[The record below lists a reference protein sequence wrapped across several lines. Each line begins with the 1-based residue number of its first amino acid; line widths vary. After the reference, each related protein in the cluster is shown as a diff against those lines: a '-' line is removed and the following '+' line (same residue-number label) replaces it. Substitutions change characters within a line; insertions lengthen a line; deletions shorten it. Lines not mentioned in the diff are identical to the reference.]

1 MSIPSVEQF
10 EKLASFYLGRHYDLA
25 SGQLKED
32 LLMYDAKDMCT
43 HAMCVGMTGSG
54 KTGLCLALLEE
65 AAIDGIPAI
74 CVDPKG
80 DLANLMLAFPELRPE
95 DFKPWLEESDATR
108 KGMSID
114 ALASDTAS
122 KWRKGLE
129 SWGQSPDRIARY
141 RDSVDVAIYTPGSN
155 AGLPLTV
162 LKSFDAPPKQ
172 VLEDADAMR
181 ERITGAAS
189 GLLTLMGI
197 NADPLLSSE
206 HILISSILDHC
217 WRQGRNVSVADLIGL
232 IQRPP
237 ITRVGVLDLDSFMPP
252 ADRTKMAMQLNNLLA
267 SPAFSTWLEGESLC
281 IRNLLYTSEGKPR
294 LTILSIAHLNDS
306 ERMFFVTILLNEL
319 LAWMRTQSGTS
330 SLRAMFYMD
339 EVYGYFPP
347 SAKPPSK
354 PPMLTLLKQARA
366 FGLGIMLAT
375 QNPVDLDYKG
385 LSNIGTWFLGRL
397 QTERDKARVLEGLEG
412 AASQT
417 GAAFNRG
424 EMERLLASLG
434 NRVFLM
440 NNVHDDGP
448 TVFQSRWAM
457 SFLAGP
463 LARDKISLLM
473 APRKALANAAAANG
487 STADGMA
494 SSNGST
500 GASAG
505 PSAQAAGV
513 GGTVKE
519 SSTAVTS
526 SPSRPVVPTGI
537 KEQFL
542 APTYR
547 QAASTTLVYRPAI
560 YGEGSAHYVRASA
573 SLDTWVDMKRMLHC
587 GSGLPIDMWESSV
600 EVNQPL
606 DMSDDFD
613 DQATF
618 ADLPNELRGQATYKE
633 LAKKFTDY
641 LYRHHPITLY
651 KCGPVSKFSPPDL
664 TEGEARVFFTQTL
677 RELRDLEQEKV
688 RAKFATRAKTLERQ
702 LRVAGDRLMKE
713 QSELKEATVNSAI
726 TIGST
731 ILGAFFGKK
740 LNSRA
745 NATKTST
752 AMRGATKATQAK
764 SDVDR
769 AEEAMRQLQLDLED
783 LNEEIRVSLDEVAVK
798 FDVAKVELEEII
810 VPPRKSDLKSKPLVL
825 VWTPWQVDA
834 QGVASPL
841 FSTHA

>member
-10 EKLASFYLGRHYDLA
+10 EKLASFYLGRHYDLSA
-25 SGQLKED
+25 GQLKDD
-32 LLMYDAKDMCT
+32 LLMYDAKDLCT

-80 DLANLMLAFPELRPE
+80 DLANLMLAFPELRPS
-95 DFKPWLEESDATR
+95 DFKPWLEQGDATR
-108 KGMSID
+108 KGMSLD
-114 ALASDTAS
+114 ALAEDTAS

-129 SWGQSPDRIARY
+129 SWGQSPDRIAKF
-141 RDSVDVAIYTPGSN
+141 RDSVDIAIYTPGSN

-162 LKSFDAPPKQ
+162 LKSFDAPPTQ

-197 NADPLLSSE
+197 NADPLLSPE
-206 HILISSILDHC
+206 HILVSSILDHS
-217 WRQGRNVSVADLIGL
+217 WRQGKNVSVADLIGL

-252 ADRTKMAMQLNNLLA
+252 AERTKLAMQLNNLLA
-267 SPAFSTWLEGESLC
+267 SPAFSTWLEGESLS
-281 IRNLLYTSEGKPR
+281 IQNLLYTAEGKPR

-366 FGLGIMLAT
+366 FGLGITLAT

-412 AASQT
+412 AAMQT
-417 GAAFNRG
+417 GAAFDRG
-424 EMERLLASLG
+424 KMEQLLASLG

-448 TVFQSRWAM
+448 SVFQSRWAM

-473 APRKALANAAAANG
+473 SDRKTAANRASVVDSQSTAPRNEAIRAE
-487 STADGMA
+487 A
-494 SSNGST
+494 SKPT
-500 GASAG
+500 
-505 PSAQAAGV
+505 
-513 GGTVKE
+513 
-519 SSTAVTS
+519 
-526 SPSRPVVPTGI
+526 RPVVPTGI
-537 KEQFL
+537 KEQFV
-542 APTYR
+542 APSLR
-547 QAASTTLVYRPAI
+547 IASGATLIYRPAVF
-560 YGEGSAHYVRASA
+560 GQGSARYVRASA
-573 SLDTWVDMKRMLHC
+573 DIDRWIDMRRLIHC
-587 GSGLPIDMWESSV
+587 GSGLPTNQWESSV
-600 EVNQPL
+600 EVDESFEL
-606 DMSDDFD
+606 TDDHD
-613 DQATF
+613 EKSTF
-618 ADLPNELRGQATYKE
+618 GDLPTELRGAATFKE
-633 LAKKFTDY
+633 LDKQFKDY
-641 LYRHHPITLY
+641 LFRHHPLVIY
-651 KCGPVSKFSPPDL
+651 KCPALNQFAPSDL
-664 TEGEARVFFTQTL
+664 NEGEARVFFTQGL

-688 RAKFATRAKTLERQ
+688 RTKFATRAKTLEKQIRA
-702 LRVAGDRLMKE
+702 AGDRLAKE
-713 QSELKEATVNSAI
+713 QNELHGATVDSVI
-726 TIGST
+726 SIGST
-731 ILGAFFGKK
+731 ILGAFLGKK
-740 LNSRA
+740 LGSRS
-745 NATKTST
+745 NVTKTST
-752 AMRGATKATQAK
+752 AMRGATKATKAK
-764 SDVDR
+764 GDVNR
-769 AEEAMRQLQLDLED
+769 AEEAMRELQVDLDD
-783 LNEEIRVSLDEVAVK
+783 LNEEIRVSLDEIAAK
-798 FDVAKVELEEII
+798 YDVASVKIEEI
-810 VPPRKSDLKSKPLVL
+810 VVAPRKSDLKSQPLIL

-834 QGVASPL
+834 QGIASPL
-841 FSTHA
+841 FTTQS